1 MIEEKQMQIAIDGP
15 AGAGKSTIAK
25 IIAEKLGIL
34 YLDTGAM
41 YRAVTLGVIEN
52 GIDFSSV
59 EAVAHFAE
67 TAQICF
73 FEKKVFLNDEDVTEA
88 IRSAEVSAGTSL
100 VASNALVR
108 AILVKRQQEIA
119 GEQSVIMDGRDIG
132 SVVLPKADFKFYLD
146 ASIEERAKRRYDEMV
161 AKGDFSDTLETI
173 EAAIRQRDYND
184 SHRKEGPLVCTED
197 AIVVDT
203 TGKSIESVV
212 EELLKYIKGG
222 FAQ

>member
-1 MIEEKQMQIAIDGP
+1 MQIAIDGP

-52 GIDFSSV
+52 GIDFSSI

-73 FEKKVFLNDEDVTEA
+73 SEKKVFLNNEDVTEA

-161 AKGDFSDTLETI
+161 AKGDFSDILETI

-184 SHRKEGPLVCTED
+184 RHRKEGPLVCTED